1 MWESIECAVVAVHRA
16 SIEKHEFVR
25 TVNGNLEHV
34 LVQRQKELDLFCLD
48 FLELQRDEQTIR

>member
-1 MWESIECAVVAVHRA
+1 
-16 SIEKHEFVR
+16 
-25 TVNGNLEHV
+25 V